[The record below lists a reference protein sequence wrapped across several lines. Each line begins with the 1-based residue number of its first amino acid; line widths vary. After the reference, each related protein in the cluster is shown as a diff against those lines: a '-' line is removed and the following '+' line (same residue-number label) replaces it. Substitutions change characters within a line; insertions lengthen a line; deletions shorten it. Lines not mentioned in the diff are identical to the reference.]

1 MSVQNRSFFALKCQ
15 HGYWAEI
22 PPVPGISLC
31 GGMPFTLGASFLYP
45 HKGDDNILIQQEGVF
60 SFGVNNGSVY
70 FEAKNLGSF
79 RTDPGMEPKLL
90 EDEWCRADVVYDGA
104 AVRVYVQGLL
114 ALEAGAAG
122 AEHIDQETRWR
133 LGAMDGYLQEAVLYS
148 GALTAEEV
156 LHLQFTH
163 EVPAEQTELW
173 ADFDAFSP
181 TDRGR
186 HALPLQLKGGCTAVN
201 LVYSF
206 APGRNGFALPYG
218 SGQVNPGA
226 LASGGLTLLA
236 AVFPK
241 ELSAEDRQAAANA
254 PPSDSDTVIF
264 TNGAH
269 GGKQTVALG
278 LTGDT
283 GKPFLTLGETRFP
296 FSTAL
301 NNYSWYQIAAVVKGT
316 DVSLYVDGEPAGT
329 GTLAQPFARTEAPA
343 LMIGNQDENGQM
355 ARGFRGCI
363 DMVAVFDAALPAP
376 KLKVY
381 AGVPPYRFEEHLA
394 ALWLFSDQYPMEVVS
409 GAGLTYSGGMMGS
422 APQENTVL
430 DREPPALAFYMPDS
444 PTGMDEMETWE
455 TRVAAEAVLQGIESL
470 TGMEPSS
477 GFSDPG
483 NDQLNGSMAVM
494 VAQYVSSDPRVS
506 GLASSG
512 KISGEDMGELLGAI
526 MFGAFAGAVCYG
538 FYMSAQNGGLRRIM
552 WVRRF
557 LRFFRMSWRASN
569 WPVIGGV
576 LAGGAA
582 AAAKRVEEKPAPDPG
597 TCTSG
602 DYAVTFKSLSFYHEE
617 SLKAGALFGVPDF
630 GAAPVLPEWSKTENR
645 VNSAPVLYHRDIP
658 SDQTPS
664 VILSFYCD
672 KKCKD
677 PLTLSFQAFCM
688 EGSGLDS
695 VLGAPSSGSVTIT
708 ATGDYSVTL
717 PLPEHKLKTAGL
729 GAFKIRW
736 QWQVSSPGAGEKLV
750 GKTDHTIHVL
760 AAKPLSPWTTER
772 DSKYPPVYPAISL
785 CHLIAGEN
793 SSEKDPDRRF
803 AGQFV
808 SWSHGGGKLEALP
821 WAGGSKYAAWGMDEQ
836 RVLAFDIKG
845 CVTALQNGKAQV
857 GALDCASLHYAFT
870 RLEGLEKLRLF
881 RLGSMREGASLYLR
895 PARRTGAAEDDEF
908 VFLDN
913 YHVCGIPH
921 EKAPPDIWDGF
932 LTLRSSEGK
941 PAAISGM
948 AFSAPNQNMD
958 MISGPD
964 NGQYRTL
971 LCQPGSTCEVTLS
984 VSWLWLERLPPQTV
998 KPGEP
1003 GESVLESGPGRPKF
1017 DSYITQAIPL
1027 PPYLVRCH
1035 SISYKSIENA
1045 VVQMVNDLYN
1055 EKYSPE
1061 QFEQIMSAIWLAVT
1075 RNSTGEFED
1084 KFQQVA
1090 WEKIQLLSDPGNYED
1105 FEQAAKEANLLLSAL
1120 NNSKNNLRPGM
1131 SDWNSSLQDSF
1142 DPAEWVHITV
1152 PFRPFMSGVSRIDAA
1167 YDNPMA
1173 AEDLPD
1179 DTFLNAPLQFSGF
1192 YLFNSDDVER
1202 IKALRPYY
1210 YNVFTKQPPLRPL
1223 IRLSAVPL
1231 LIPAQFAGG
1240 VSDTRRLILESSSN
1254 KWNLRDY
1261 PCISNERCSPL
1272 LRYYL
1277 DDTAGPQWLPF

>member
-1 MSVQNRSFFALKCQ
+1 MSSRDVHRQVYLNSAVKEVHLEAPVKRAGTEYPINIAYNRDFLPSEEVDYRYQSSFNPSTGKQRLFAPLSA
-15 HGYWAEI
+15 WVE
-22 PPVPGISLC
+22 
-31 GGMPFTLGASFLYP
+31 F
-45 HKGDDNILIQQEGVF
+45 QEGTEEQF
-60 SFGVNNGSVY
+60 
-70 FEAKNLGSF
+70 
-79 RTDPGMEPKLL
+79 D
-90 EDEWCRADVVYDGA
+90 
-104 AVRVYVQGLL
+104 
-114 ALEAGAAG
+114 
-122 AEHIDQETRWR
+122 HIDITTFV
-133 LGAMDGYLQEAVLYS
+133 LKMDC
-148 GALTAEEV
+148 
-156 LHLQFTH
+156 
-163 EVPAEQTELW
+163 
-173 ADFDAFSP
+173 
-181 TDRGR
+181 
-186 HALPLQLKGGCTAVN
+186 KGGCAAVN

-376 KLKVY
+376 KLKAY

-444 PTGMDEMETWE
+444 PTGMDETETWE

-512 KISGEDMGELLGAI
+512 KISGEDMGELLEAI

-630 GAAPVLPEWSKTENR
+630 GAAPVLPEWSKTESR

-695 VLGAPSSGSVTIT
+695 VLGAPSSGSVTIA

-921 EKAPPDIWDGF
+921 EKAPPGHLGRLSHPAVLRGEAGRHFRHGFFRAKPEHGHDLRPGQWAVPHPALPAGEHLRGDPDGF
-932 LTLRSSEGK
+932 LALAGAS
-941 PAAISGM
+941 AA
-948 AFSAPNQNMD
+948 
-958 MISGPD
+958 PD
-964 NGQYRTL
+964 RQTRRTRRI
-971 LCQPGSTCEVTLS
+971 GIGVGAGT
-984 VSWLWLERLPPQTV
+984 PQ
-998 KPGEP
+998 
-1003 GESVLESGPGRPKF
+1003 
-1017 DSYITQAIPL
+1017 
-1027 PPYLVRCH
+1027 VR
-1035 SISYKSIENA
+1035 
-1045 VVQMVNDLYN
+1045 
-1055 EKYSPE
+1055 
-1061 QFEQIMSAIWLAVT
+1061 
-1075 RNSTGEFED
+1075 
-1084 KFQQVA
+1084 
-1090 WEKIQLLSDPGNYED
+1090 QLHY
-1105 FEQAAKEANLLLSAL
+1105 A
-1120 NNSKNNLRPGM
+1120 
-1131 SDWNSSLQDSF
+1131 
-1142 DPAEWVHITV
+1142 
-1152 PFRPFMSGVSRIDAA
+1152 
-1167 YDNPMA
+1167 
-1173 AEDLPD
+1173 
-1179 DTFLNAPLQFSGF
+1179 
-1192 YLFNSDDVER
+1192 
-1202 IKALRPYY
+1202 
-1210 YNVFTKQPPLRPL
+1210 
-1223 IRLSAVPL
+1223 
-1231 LIPAQFAGG
+1231 
-1240 VSDTRRLILESSSN
+1240 SDTAAALSGAL
-1254 KWNLRDY
+1254 
-1261 PCISNERCSPL
+1261 
-1272 LRYYL
+1272 
-1277 DDTAGPQWLPF
+1277 PQHQLQVD